1 MLFRSE
7 TPQATFSASALVDF
21 TVGGPW
27 ANFAPPRVGGR
38 AHVQNLTTWI
48 SGVKDRLVLSEA
60 DVQLTESA
68 LVLSH
73 IAGQFEHSPIVF
85 SGAITSPYTC
95 PVAPCL
101 LEFDLHADSMAVDDA
116 AGLLGA
122 SGKGWNLPFLS
133 GSGDQLPGFRARG
146 TFSAGQLV
154 VAQVPLEKFT
164 SHVEVSDRELL
175 VTHISAKLGGG
186 AVEGEWRVNWSGTP
200 ARYTATGT
208 LAGVAVDRLAAMP
221 PAPTVELLNA
231 WITGKAD
238 AKYSFHFQGKNGPEM
253 FSTAAGKAEFTVA
266 NGTSRTL
273 SLESPKLFRFQ
284 SLQGALELDK
294 QTLRVLPSKFRAEN
308 RIYEVSGTV
317 SLADMQTKLRVTNGG
332 SRWDFTGDLSR
343 PQVSSQHLTA
353 QTTSAHKQ

>member
-1 MLFRSE
+1 
-7 TPQATFSASALVDF
+7 
-21 TVGGPW
+21 
-27 ANFAPPRVGGR
+27 
-38 AHVQNLTTWI
+38 
-48 SGVKDRLVLSEA
+48 
-60 DVQLTESA
+60 
-68 LVLSH
+68 
-73 IAGQFEHSPIVF
+73 
-85 SGAITSPYTC
+85 
-95 PVAPCL
+95 
-101 LEFDLHADSMAVDDA
+101 MAVDDA
-116 AGLLGA
+116 AGLLGTT
-122 SGKGWNLPFLS
+122 GKGWNLPFLS
-133 GSGDQLPGFRARG
+133 GSADQLPDFRARG
-146 TFSAGQLV
+146 TFSAGQLI

-186 AVEGEWRVNWSGTP
+186 AVEGEWRVNWSSSP

-208 LAGVAVDRLAAMP
+208 IAGVSVDRLAAMP
-221 PAPTVELLNA
+221 PAPNVELLNA

-238 AKYSFHFQGKNGPEM
+238 AKYSFHFQGKNGLEM
-253 FSTAAGKAEFTVA
+253 LSTAAGKAEFTVA
-266 NGTSRTL
+266 NGTSRAL

-332 SRWDFTGDLSR
+332 SRWDFTGDLSK